1 MNRLKIWI
9 EAMRLRTLP
18 VSVAGVIAGVA
29 YGATY
34 VPVRWGAAAACLA
47 FAVLAQIASN
57 FANEYFD
64 YRDGL
69 DRPGREGP
77 RRGVTEGDISPRAM
91 LTATLLTLGLAC
103 ACGCVLIVYS
113 GWWLIIAGAVIA
125 LAALAYSAGP
135 WPLSRHGLGEVMVIL
150 FFGVVPVMFSCYL
163 QCGKWP
169 AQTLLGSIAIGLM
182 GANVLL
188 VNNYRDI
195 ADDRAVGKTTLSVLI
210 GPHATLALYFLNGAA
225 AYALICGVWSQLNL
239 PAVPVV
245 YLIAH
250 LILFIML
257 IRHSG
262 RALNPLLGLTAM
274 LMLLYSITF
283 AIVISLQL

>member
-1 MNRLKIWI
+1 
-9 EAMRLRTLP
+9 MRLRTLP

-29 YGATY
+29 YGALY
-34 VPVRWGAAAACLA
+34 APALRWGAAAACLA

-91 LTATLLTLGLAC
+91 LTATMLTLALAC
-103 ACGCVLIVYS
+103 ACGCVLIAYS
-113 GWWLIIAGAVIA
+113 GWWLIIAGIVIA

-135 WPLSRHGLGEVMVIL
+135 WPLSRHGLGEVMVII
-150 FFGVVPVMFSCYL
+150 FFGLVPVMFSCYF
-163 QCGKWP
+163 QCGAWP
-169 AQTLLGSIAIGLM
+169 SKALAGSIAIGLM
-182 GANVLL
+182 GANVLV

-195 ADDRAVGKTTLSVLI
+195 PDDRAVGKTTLAVIL
-210 GPHATLALYFLNGAA
+210 GPSSTLALYFLNGAA
-225 AYALICGVWSQLNL
+225 AYALICGVWRQLNL

-245 YLIAH
+245 YLLVH
-250 LILFIML
+250 TTLSLLL
-257 IRHSG
+257 IRRSG
-262 RALNPLLGLTAM
+262 RELNPMLGLTAI

-283 AIVISLQL
+283 AIVISIHL